1 MNVRAQSTTRGVI
14 TRSLRTL
21 TRRGTARATARAF
34 ALGATAMAVAACGD
48 THTPPPQVVP
58 VTVASVERSSVPWEI
73 SATGTVE
80 PLQTVSV
87 ASQVS
92 GILTEVGFNEGDEVR
107 RGQVLFRIDPRPF
120 QAALAQAQAV
130 HAKDQAQL
138 VAAEQDVKRYESLV
152 EKDYVTPQQFE
163 QMKANAASLRATV
176 KADEA
181 AVENAQLNLQYATIR
196 APIDG
201 RAGALLLKKGNL
213 VRAAGQTLVVVNQ
226 LRPIL
231 VRFSVPASNLPDIRK
246 YKSDSLVIH
255 AQPASGVGET
265 ARGTLSFLDNAVD
278 TTTGTI
284 MLKGLFP
291 NKDGE
296 LWPGEFVNVAL
307 ELFVEKNAVVA
318 PAPAIVQSQ
327 NGTYVFVVKNDT
339 AQTRDVTVARTVGDI
354 AVIAKGL
361 SPGEMVVTD
370 GQLRLTS
377 GAKVQIKGAPNAD
390 QPRAE

>member
-1 MNVRAQSTTRGVI
+1 MSTRDRRMSSPAAPTGYALRRA
-14 TRSLRTL
+14 L
-21 TRRGTARATARAF
+21 
-34 ALGATAMAVAACGD
+34 ALGAVALVAAGCGD
-48 THTPPPQVVP
+48 THTPPPQIVP
-58 VTVASVERSSVPWEI
+58 VTVARVERSSVPWEI
-73 SATGTVE
+73 NATGTVE
-80 PLQTVSV
+80 PLQTVAV

-92 GILTEVGFNEGDEVR
+92 GILTDVGFKEGDEVK

-120 QAALAQAQAV
+120 QAALQQAQAM

-138 VAAEQDVKRYESLV
+138 VAAEQDVKRYEALV
-152 EKDYVTPQQFE
+152 SKDYVTPQQFE

-176 KADEA
+176 SADEA
-181 AVENAQLNLQYATIR
+181 AVENARLNLQYATIR

-201 RAGALLLKKGNL
+201 RAGALLLRQGNL

-231 VRFSVPASNLPDIRK
+231 VRFSVPAANLTSIRK
-246 YKSDSLVIH
+246 YKSDSLPIH
-255 AQPASGVGET
+255 AQPASGGGET
-265 ARGTLSFLDNAVD
+265 SSGTLSFLDNAVD

-291 NKDGE
+291 NKEGE

-307 ELFVEKNAVVA
+307 ELFVERDAVVA

-339 AQTRDVTVARTVGDI
+339 AQTRDVTVSRTVGDI
-354 AVIAKGL
+354 AIITKGL

-370 GQLRLTS
+370 GQIRITP
-377 GAKVQIKGAPNAD
+377 GAKVQIKGAPNSD

>member
-1 MNVRAQSTTRGVI
+1 MNVRAQSTVRGVTTPSPLQLTRGAA
-14 TRSLRTL
+14 TRAL
-21 TRRGTARATARAF
+21 
-34 ALGATAMAVAACGD
+34 ALGAAAMALAACGD
-48 THTPPPQVVP
+48 PHTPPPQTVP
-58 VTVASVERSSVPWEI
+58 VTVARVERSSVPWEI
-73 SATGTVE
+73 RATGTVE

-92 GILTEVGFNEGDEVR
+92 GILTEVGFREGDEVR
-107 RGQVLFRIDPRPF
+107 RGQVLFQIDPRPF
-120 QAALAQAQAV
+120 KAALAQAQAV

-138 VAAEQDVKRYESLV
+138 AAAEQDVKRYESLV

-176 KADEA
+176 EADEA
-181 AVENAQLNLQYATIR
+181 AAENARLNLQYATIR

-201 RAGALLLKKGNL
+201 RAGALLLKQGNL

-246 YKSDSLVIH
+246 YQSDSLPVH
-255 AQPASGVGET
+255 AQPASGNGAT
-265 ARGTLSFLDNAVD
+265 AQGTLSFLDNAVD

-284 MLKGLFP
+284 MLKGIFP

-307 ELFVEKNAVVA
+307 ELFVEKDAIVA

-354 AVIAKGL
+354 VVIAKGL

-370 GQLRLTS
+370 GQLRLTP

>member
-1 MNVRAQSTTRGVI
+1 M
-14 TRSLRTL
+14 
-21 TRRGTARATARAF
+21 
-34 ALGATAMAVAACGD
+34 LGAVAITAAACD
-48 THTPPPQVVP
+48 ASHAPPPQNVP
-58 VTVASVERSSVPWEI
+58 VTVARVEKSSVPWEI

-92 GILTEVGFNEGDEVR
+92 GILTEVGFKEGDEVR
-107 RGQVLFRIDPRPF
+107 RGQMLFRIDPRPF
-120 QAALAQAQAV
+120 RATLAQAEAV

-138 VAAEQDVKRYESLV
+138 DAAEQDVKRYESLV

-176 KADEA
+176 QADEA
-181 AVENAQLNLQYATIR
+181 AMENARLNLQYATIR
-196 APIDG
+196 SPIDG
-201 RAGALLLKKGNL
+201 RAGALLLRKGNL

-246 YKSDSLVIH
+246 YQSDSLPVH
-255 AQPASGVGET
+255 AQPASGNGET
-265 ARGTLSFLDNAVD
+265 AQGTLSFLDNAVD

-284 MLKGLFP
+284 MLKGIFP

-307 ELFVEKNAVVA
+307 ELFVERDAIVA

-339 AQTRDVTVARTVGDI
+339 AETRDVTVARTVGDI

>member
-1 MNVRAQSTTRGVI
+1 MNVRSHSTTRGVRTPSPRI
-14 TRSLRTL
+14 FGGRGLRHTL
-21 TRRGTARATARAF
+21 V
-34 ALGATAMAVAACGD
+34 LGAIAITAGACRD
-48 THTPPPQVVP
+48 THLPPPQTVP
-58 VTVASVERSSVPWEI
+58 VTVAKVERSSVPWEI
-73 SATGTVE
+73 RATGTVE

-92 GILTEVGFNEGDEVR
+92 GILTEVGFKEGDEVK

-130 HAKDQAQL
+130 LAKDKAQL
-138 VAAEQDVKRYESLV
+138 EAAEQDVKRYEALV

-176 KADEA
+176 EADEA
-181 AVENAQLNLQYATIR
+181 AVENARLNLQYATIR

-226 LRPIL
+226 LRPIQ
-231 VRFSVPASNLPDIRK
+231 VRFAVPASNLPDIRK
-246 YKSDSLVIH
+246 YRSDSLLVH
-255 AQPASGVGET
+255 AQPASGTGAT
-265 ARGTLSFLDNAVD
+265 AQGTLSFMDNAVD

-284 MLKGLFP
+284 LLKGIFP
-291 NKDGE
+291 NEDGE

-307 ELFVEKNAVVA
+307 ELFVEKDAIVA

-370 GQLRLTS
+370 GQLRLTP

>member
-1 MNVRAQSTTRGVI
+1 MIARPHSTTRGARTPSPSSSTRRRIRRSIAVGAVVI
-14 TRSLRTL
+14 TAS
-21 TRRGTARATARAF
+21 
-34 ALGATAMAVAACGD
+34 ACGD
-48 THTPPPQVVP
+48 SRVPPPQIVP
-58 VTVASVERSSVPWEI
+58 VTVARVERSAVPWEI
-73 SATGTVE
+73 RATGTVE

-92 GILTEVGFNEGDEVR
+92 GILTEVGFKEGDEVR
-107 RGQVLFRIDPRPF
+107 RGQMLFQIDPRPF
-120 QAALAQAQAV
+120 QAALAQARAV

-138 VAAEQDVKRYESLV
+138 VAAEQDVKRYQSLV

-163 QMKANAASLRATV
+163 QMKANAASLRASV
-176 KADEA
+176 EADAA
-181 AVENAQLNLQYATIR
+181 AVENARLNLQYATIR

-201 RAGALLLKKGNL
+201 RAGALLLRKGNL

-246 YKSDSLVIH
+246 YQSDSLLVH
-255 AQPASGVGET
+255 AQPASGNGET
-265 ARGTLSFLDNAVD
+265 AQGTLSFLDNAVD

-307 ELFVEKNAVVA
+307 ELFVESDAIVA

-327 NGTYVFVVKNDT
+327 NGTYVFVVRNDT

-354 AVIAKGL
+354 AIIAKGL

-370 GQLRLTS
+370 GQLRLTP

>member
-1 MNVRAQSTTRGVI
+1 MTARPHSTACGARTPSFRASY
-14 TRSLRTL
+14 
-21 TRRGTARATARAF
+21 RRGARRAL
-34 ALGATAMAVAACGD
+34 ALGAVALAVAACD
-48 THTPPPQVVP
+48 DKRTPPPQIVP
-58 VTVASVERSSVPWEI
+58 VTVAKVERSAVPWEI

-80 PLQTVSV
+80 PLQTVAV

-92 GILTEVGFNEGDEVR
+92 GILTEVGFKEGDEVR
-107 RGQVLFRIDPRPF
+107 RGQMLFQIDPRPF

-138 VAAEQDVKRYESLV
+138 EAAEQDVKRYGALV

-176 KADEA
+176 QADEA
-181 AVENAQLNLQYATIR
+181 AVENARLNLQYATIR

-201 RAGALLLKKGNL
+201 RAGALLLRKGNL

-255 AQPASGVGET
+255 AQPATGAGEP
-265 ARGTLSFLDNAVD
+265 ARGTLSFMDNAVD

-291 NKDGE
+291 NKEGE

-307 ELFVEKNAVVA
+307 ELFVEKDAIVA

-339 AQTRDVTVARTVGDI
+339 AQTRDVTVARTVGDLAI
-354 AVIAKGL
+354 IAKGL

-370 GQLRLTS
+370 GQLRLTP

>member
-1 MNVRAQSTTRGVI
+1 MNVRARSITRGV
-14 TRSLRTL
+14 RSPTQAPF
-21 TRRGTARATARAF
+21 TRRGIRRAL
-34 ALGATAMAVAACGD
+34 ALGAAVLAAGACDDPHVPPAQAVPVAVAK
-48 THTPPPQVVP
+48 
-58 VTVASVERSSVPWEI
+58 VEQNAVPWEI
-73 SATGTVE
+73 RATGTVE

-87 ASQVS
+87 ASQVN
-92 GILTEVGFNEGDEVR
+92 GILTEVGFREGDEVR
-107 RGQVLFRIDPRPF
+107 RGQMLFQIDPRPF
-120 QAALAQAQAV
+120 QAALQQAQAV

-176 KADEA
+176 QADEA
-181 AVENAQLNLQYATIR
+181 AVENARLNLQFATIR
-196 APIDG
+196 SPIDG
-201 RAGALLLKKGNL
+201 RAGALLLRKGNL

-231 VRFSVPASNLPDIRK
+231 VRFAVPASNLPDIRK
-246 YKSDSLVIH
+246 YRSDSLIVH
-255 AQPASGVGET
+255 AQPASGNG
-265 ARGTLSFLDNAVD
+265 AIAQGTLTFLDNAVD

-284 MLKGLFP
+284 MLKGIFP
-291 NKDGE
+291 NVDGE

-307 ELFVEKNAVVA
+307 ELFVEKDAIVA

-327 NGTYVFVVKNDT
+327 SGTYVFVIQNDT
-339 AQTRDVTVARTVGDI
+339 AVTRDVTVARTVGDI
-354 AVIAKGL
+354 AIIAKGL

-370 GQLRLTS
+370 GQLRLTP

>member
-1 MNVRAQSTTRGVI
+1 MNVRARSITRGA
-14 TRSLRTL
+14 LAL
-21 TRRGTARATARAF
+21 AATIF
-34 ALGATAMAVAACGD
+34 AAGACDDPHVPPVQAVPVAVAK
-48 THTPPPQVVP
+48 
-58 VTVASVERSSVPWEI
+58 VERTSVPWEI
-73 SATGTVE
+73 RATGTVE

-87 ASQVS
+87 ASQVN
-92 GILTEVGFNEGDEVR
+92 GILTEVGFREGDEVK
-107 RGQVLFRIDPRPF
+107 RGQMLFQIDPRPY
-120 QAALAQAQAV
+120 QAALQQAQAV

-176 KADEA
+176 DADAA
-181 AVENAQLNLQYATIR
+181 AVENARLNLQFATIR
-196 APIDG
+196 SPIDG
-201 RAGALLLKKGNL
+201 RAGALLLRKGNL

-231 VRFSVPASNLPDIRK
+231 VRFAVPASNLPDIRK
-246 YKSDSLVIH
+246 YRSDVLPVH
-255 AQPASGVGET
+255 AQPASGNGT
-265 ARGTLSFLDNAVD
+265 ITQGTLTFLDNAVD

-284 MLKGLFP
+284 MLKGIFP
-291 NKDGE
+291 NADGE

-307 ELFVEKNAVVA
+307 ELFVEKDAIVA
-318 PAPAIVQSQ
+318 PAPAVVQSQ
-327 NGTYVFVVKNDT
+327 SGTYVFVIQNDT
-339 AQTRDVTVARTVGDI
+339 AVTRDVTVARTVGDI

-370 GQLRLTS
+370 GQLRLTP

>member
-1 MNVRAQSTTRGVI
+1 MNVRPQIATRDPGIPARRTPSPLDRGV
-14 TRSLRTL
+14 
-21 TRRGTARATARAF
+21 RRAL
-34 ALGATAMAVAACGD
+34 ALGAAVLTAAGCGD
-48 THTPPPQVVP
+48 ERTPPPQIVP
-58 VTVASVERSSVPWEI
+58 VTVAAVTRSSVPWEI
-73 SATGTVE
+73 NATGTVE

-92 GILTEVGFNEGDEVR
+92 GILTEVGFEEGDEVR

-120 QAALAQAQAV
+120 QAALAQAEAV

-138 VAAEQDVKRYESLV
+138 VAAEQDVKRYQSLV
-152 EKDYVTPQQFE
+152 EKDYVTPQQFA
-163 QMKANAASLRATV
+163 QMKANAASLRASV
-176 KADEA
+176 AADDA
-181 AVENAQLNLQYATIR
+181 AVENARLNLQYATIR

-201 RAGALLLKKGNL
+201 RAGALLLRKGNL

-246 YKSDSLVIH
+246 YKSDSLPIH
-255 AQPASGVGET
+255 AQPASGGGEP

-284 MLKGLFP
+284 MLKGIFP

-307 ELFVEKNAVVA
+307 ELFVEKDAIVA

-327 NGTYVFVVKNDT
+327 NGTYVFVIKNDT

-354 AVIAKGL
+354 AIIAKGL

-370 GQLRLTS
+370 GQLRLTP

>member
-1 MNVRAQSTTRGVI
+1 MIVRPHTTHGARTPSPRASRG
-14 TRSLRTL
+14 
-21 TRRGTARATARAF
+21 RGIRHAL
-34 ALGATAMAVAACGD
+34 ALGAVALAAGACGD
-48 THTPPPQVVP
+48 THTPPPQTVP
-58 VTVASVERSSVPWEI
+58 VTVARVERSSVPWEI
-73 SATGTVE
+73 GATGTVE

-92 GILTEVGFNEGDEVR
+92 GILTEVGFKEGDEVR
-107 RGQVLFRIDPRPF
+107 RGQMLFQIDPRPF
-120 QAALAQAQAV
+120 QAALQQAQAV

-176 KADEA
+176 QADQA
-181 AVENAQLNLQYATIR
+181 AVENARLNLQYATIR

-246 YKSDSLVIH
+246 YKSDSLPIH
-255 AQPASGVGET
+255 AQPASGVGDP
-265 ARGTLSFLDNAVD
+265 ARGTLSFMDNAVD

-284 MLKGLFP
+284 MLKGVFP

-307 ELFVEKNAVVA
+307 ELFVEKDAIVA

-354 AVIAKGL
+354 AIIAKGL

-370 GQLRLTS
+370 GQLRLTP

>member
-1 MNVRAQSTTRGVI
+1 MIVRPHSTTRG
-14 TRSLRTL
+14 
-21 TRRGTARATARAF
+21 ARAPSPHTSIGHGISRAL
-34 ALGATAMAVAACGD
+34 ALGVAAMAAAACGD
-48 THTPPPQVVP
+48 THTPPPQIVP
-58 VTVASVERSSVPWEI
+58 VTVAMVERSAVPWEI
-73 SATGTVE
+73 GATGTVE
-80 PLQTVSV
+80 PLQTVAV

-92 GILTEVGFNEGDEVR
+92 GILTDVGFSEGDEVR
-107 RGQVLFRIDPRPF
+107 RGQVLFQIDPRPF
-120 QAALAQAQAV
+120 QAALQQAQAV

-176 KADEA
+176 EADEA
-181 AVENAQLNLQYATIR
+181 AVENARLNLQYATIR

-231 VRFSVPASNLPDIRK
+231 VRFSVPASNLTDIRK
-246 YKSDSLVIH
+246 YQSDSLVIH
-255 AQPASGVGET
+255 AQPASGVGAT
-265 ARGTLSFLDNAVD
+265 VQGTLSFLDNAVD

-284 MLKGLFP
+284 MLKGIFP
-291 NKDGE
+291 NKGGE

-307 ELFVEKNAVVA
+307 ELFVEKDAIIA
-318 PAPAIVQSQ
+318 PAPAVVQSQ
-327 NGTYVFVVKNDT
+327 NGTFVYVIENDT
-339 AQTRDVTVARTVGDI
+339 ARTRDVTVARTVGDI

-370 GQLRLTS
+370 GQLRLTP

>member
-1 MNVRAQSTTRGVI
+1 MSTRDRRMSSPAAPTGYALRRA
-14 TRSLRTL
+14 L
-21 TRRGTARATARAF
+21 
-34 ALGATAMAVAACGD
+34 ALGAVALVAAGCGD
-48 THTPPPQVVP
+48 THTPPPQIVP
-58 VTVASVERSSVPWEI
+58 VTVARVERSSVPWEI
-73 SATGTVE
+73 NATGTVE
-80 PLQTVSV
+80 PLQTVAV

-92 GILTEVGFNEGDEVR
+92 GILTDVGFKEGDEVK

-120 QAALAQAQAV
+120 QAALQQAQAV

-138 VAAEQDVKRYESLV
+138 VAAEQDVKRYEALV
-152 EKDYVTPQQFE
+152 SKDYVTPQQFE

-176 KADEA
+176 SADEA
-181 AVENAQLNLQYATIR
+181 AVENARLNLQYATIR

-201 RAGALLLKKGNL
+201 RAGALLLRQGNL

-231 VRFSVPASNLPDIRK
+231 VRFSVPAANLTSIRK
-246 YKSDSLVIH
+246 YKSDSLPIH
-255 AQPASGVGET
+255 AQPASGGGAT
-265 ARGTLSFLDNAVD
+265 SGGTLSFLDNAVD

-291 NKDGE
+291 NKEGE

-307 ELFVEKNAVVA
+307 ELFVEKDAIVA

-339 AQTRDVTVARTVGDI
+339 AQTRDVTVTRTVGDI
-354 AVIAKGL
+354 AIIAKGL

-370 GQLRLTS
+370 GQLRLTP
-377 GAKVQIKGAPNAD
+377 GAKVQIKGASNSD

>member
-1 MNVRAQSTTRGVI
+1 MIESSTTSAPGSRVSSAVTTT
-14 TRSLRTL
+14 TRA
-21 TRRGTARATARAF
+21 ARLVL
-34 ALGATAMAVAACGD
+34 ALCAVVPFVGGCGEA
-48 THTPPPQVVP
+48 HTPPPSVVP
-58 VTVASVERSSVPWEI
+58 VTVAKVERSSVPWEI

-80 PLQTVSV
+80 PLQTVAV

-107 RGQVLFRIDPRPF
+107 RGQVLFRIDSRPY
-120 QAALAQAQAV
+120 QAALKQAQALL
-130 HAKDQAQL
+130 AKDQAQL
-138 VAAEQDVKRYESLV
+138 VAAEQDVKRYEALAT
-152 EKDYVTPQQFE
+152 KDYVTPQQFE

-176 KADEA
+176 SADEA
-181 AVENAQLNLQYATIR
+181 AVDNARLNLQYATIR

-201 RAGALLLKKGNL
+201 RAGALLLRRGNL

-231 VRFSVPASNLPDIRK
+231 VRFAVPASNLSGLRK
-246 YKSDSLVIH
+246 YKSDSLAIH

-265 ARGTLSFLDNAVD
+265 ARGTLSFMDNAVD

-291 NKDGE
+291 NEDGE

-307 ELFVEKNAVVA
+307 ELFVEKNAIVA
-318 PAPAIVQSQ
+318 PAPAVVQSQ
-327 NGTYVFVVKNDT
+327 NGTYVFVIEDGT
-339 AQTRDVTVARTVGDI
+339 AKTRDVTVARTVGDI
-354 AVIAKGL
+354 AIIAKGL

-370 GQLRLTS
+370 GQIRLTP
-377 GAKVQIKGAPNAD
+377 GAKVQIKAAPTSD

>member
-1 MNVRAQSTTRGVI
+1 V
-14 TRSLRTL
+14 
-21 TRRGTARATARAF
+21 
-34 ALGATAMAVAACGD
+34 AVAK
-48 THTPPPQVVP
+48 
-58 VTVASVERSSVPWEI
+58 VERTSVPWEI
-73 SATGTVE
+73 RATGTVE

-87 ASQVS
+87 ASQVN
-92 GILTEVGFNEGDEVR
+92 GILTEVGFREGDEVK
-107 RGQVLFRIDPRPF
+107 RGQMLFQIDPRPY
-120 QAALAQAQAV
+120 QAALQQAQAV

-176 KADEA
+176 DADAA
-181 AVENAQLNLQYATIR
+181 AVENARLNLQFATIR
-196 APIDG
+196 SPIDG
-201 RAGALLLKKGNL
+201 RAGALLLRKGNL

-231 VRFSVPASNLPDIRK
+231 VRFAVPASNLPDIRK
-246 YKSDSLVIH
+246 YRSDALPVH
-255 AQPASGVGET
+255 AQPASGNGT
-265 ARGTLSFLDNAVD
+265 ITQGTLTFLDNAVD

-284 MLKGLFP
+284 MLKGIFP
-291 NKDGE
+291 NADGE

-307 ELFVEKNAVVA
+307 ELFVEKDAIVA
-318 PAPAIVQSQ
+318 PAPAVVQSQ
-327 NGTYVFVVKNDT
+327 SGTYVFVIQNDT
-339 AQTRDVTVARTVGDI
+339 AVTRDVTVARTVGDI

-370 GQLRLTS
+370 GQLRLTP